1 MPIQLCPMCQTTKE
15 VISSHLIPAALY
27 KECHLPGG
35 FPIIY
40 NSKLAYEGS
49 HQMQTPLLCMDCEDI
64 LNKSG
69 ENWIIPLFAKSD
81 GSFGFHDL
89 LTSVPPAAAFDDT
102 RVYFAANTPQVL
114 CDKVIHFAM
123 GVFWKAAV
131 HPWNPGKNEPLIGL
145 REYAEPIRRYLRG
158 EAPYPDDMILNI
170 GILPVPVKHLA
181 ISAPYQ
187 GSNAK
192 VTNFLFYAVGIEF
205 TILVGKELTD
215 EEKRGSFTHNPGRP
229 IIEVDFSPMLRE
241 ITADVMKTA
250 HKAKNIQKYLKKT

>member
-1 MPIQLCPMCQTTKE
+1 M
-15 VISSHLIPAALY
+15 
-27 KECHLPGG
+27 
-35 FPIIY
+35 
-40 NSKLAYEGS
+40 
-49 HQMQTPLLCMDCEDI
+49 
-64 LNKSG
+64 
-69 ENWIIPLFAKSD
+69 IPLFAKSD

-89 LTSVPPAAAFDDT
+89 LTFIPPAAAFDDT

-131 HPWNPGKNEPLIGL
+131 HPWNPGKNEPLIDL

-205 TILVGKELTD
+205 TILY
-215 EEKRGSFTHNPGRP
+215 R
-229 IIEVDFSPMLRE
+229 II
-241 ITADVMKTA
+241 
-250 HKAKNIQKYLKKT
+250 